1 LRFTLFSI
9 LVLSLLLP
17 SYPAEVHTIY
27 VVDYAFEAPDGSTDI
42 EISIGDTIIF
52 QWNSTDTHNVAQI
65 ENEGDDNRLESGFYS
80 GEPISGSLNWTL
92 PQEYTNSD
100 ITLFYICEPH
110 YSMDSMRGKII
121 VGEGSSEPIEDSSTT
136 IPTLPILS
144 ILSILGLVSHFRRHH
159 SN

>member
-1 LRFTLFSI
+1 MRFTLLSM
-9 LVLSLLLP
+9 LVMIFLLP
-17 SYPAEVHTIY
+17 SFAAEVHTIY
-27 VVDYAFEAPDGSTDI
+27 VVDYAFETPDGSTDI

-65 ENEGDDNRLESGFYS
+65 ENEEDEGRLEGGFYS
-80 GEPISGSLNWTL
+80 GEPISGTYNWTL
-92 PQEYTNSD
+92 PEEHTTSD

-121 VGEGSSEPIEDSSTT
+121 VGAGSSEPVDNSSTT
-136 IPTLPILS
+136 IPTLPFLS
-144 ILSILGLVSHFRRHH
+144 ILSILGLVSHFRRQH

>member
-1 LRFTLFSI
+1 M
-9 LVLSLLLP
+9 LVMIFLLP
-17 SYPAEVHTIY
+17 SFAAEVHTIY
-27 VVDYAFEAPDGSTDI
+27 VVDYAFETPDGSTDI

-65 ENEGDDNRLESGFYS
+65 ENEEDEGRLEGGFYS
-80 GEPISGSLNWTL
+80 GEPISGTYNWTL
-92 PQEYTNSD
+92 PEEHTTSD

-121 VGEGSSEPIEDSSTT
+121 VGAGSSEPVDNSSTT
-136 IPTLPILS
+136 IPTLPFLS
-144 ILSILGLVSHFRRHH
+144 ILSILGLVSHFRRQH

>member
-1 LRFTLFSI
+1 MRFTLFSI

-80 GEPISGSLNWTL
+80 GEPISGALNWTL

-121 VGEGSSEPIEDSSTT
+121 VGDGSSEPIEDSSTT

>member
-1 LRFTLFSI
+1 MRFTLLSI
-9 LVLSLLLP
+9 LVMIFLLP
-17 SYPAEVHTIY
+17 SYAAEVHTIY
-27 VVDYAFEAPDGSTDI
+27 VVDYAFETPDGSTDI

-65 ENEGDDNRLESGFYS
+65 ENEEDEGRLEGGFYS
-80 GEPISGSLNWTL
+80 GEPISGTYNWTL
-92 PQEYTNSD
+92 PEEHTTSD

-121 VGEGSSEPIEDSSTT
+121 VGAGSSEPVDNSSTT
-136 IPTLPILS
+136 IPTLPFLS
-144 ILSILGLVSHFRRHH
+144 ILSILSLVSHFRRQH

>member
-1 LRFTLFSI
+1 MRFTLFSI
-9 LVLSLLLP
+9 LVLSLFLP

-42 EISIGDTIIF
+42 EISIGDSIIF

-65 ENEGDDNRLESGFYS
+65 ENEEDEGRLEGGFYS
-80 GEPISGSLNWTL
+80 GEPISGTYNWTL
-92 PQEYTNSD
+92 PEEHTTSD

-121 VGEGSSEPIEDSSTT
+121 VGAGSSEPVDNSSTT
-136 IPTLPILS
+136 IPTLPFLS
-144 ILSILGLVSHFRRHH
+144 ILSILGLVSHFRRQH